1 MNKPL
6 NEMTR
11 MELIQEAGRLN
22 NHAILV
28 NTDHVTF
35 MGFLDRDEC
44 QRHVEK
50 LMERIVYGK

>member
-1 MNKPL
+1 MTKTL

-11 MELIQEAGRLN
+11 MDLIQEAGRLN
-22 NHAILV
+22 NHPKLV

-44 QRHVEK
+44 QKHVEK
-50 LMERIVYGK
+50 LMDMIGE